1 MTLRHCAC
9 GVLIKDGRLLLGK
22 RAPQRK
28 LYPNAWD
35 MIGGHQEAGETL
47 DETLVREFEEEIAV
61 TPTAYREVTV
71 LAEPRPAENGERA
84 YHVYA
89 IDDWRGL
96 GPHMCGDE
104 HTALEWFTIDDA
116 LGLDLAVDDYR
127 DVLTAMT

>member
-1 MTLRHCAC
+1 MRHCAC
-9 GVLIKDGRLLLGK
+9 GVLIKDGCILLGK
-22 RAPQRK
+22 RSPERK

-61 TPTAYREVTV
+61 TPTEYREVTV
-71 LAEPRPAENGERA
+71 LAKPRLAENGERA

-89 IDDWRGL
+89 IDQWHGP
-96 GPHMCGDE
+96 GPHMCGAE
-104 HTALEWFTIDDA
+104 HTALKWFTIDDA
-116 LGLDLAVDDYR
+116 LGLNLAVTEYR